1 MIPSV
6 YIYRTV
12 TTAHWP
18 ILSVRLSDDRRLS
31 GASNEMRLRFRDYN
45 STVFDAF
52 TTNSNLTKE
61 YISLYSLHKTKGT
74 KGACIYKGDYI
85 IISALRYT
93 YILVAKDLYYKQI
106 LPHESYKVSHTR

>member
-1 MIPSV
+1 
-6 YIYRTV
+6 
-12 TTAHWP
+12 
-18 ILSVRLSDDRRLS
+18 
-31 GASNEMRLRFRDYN
+31 MRLKFRDYN

-85 IISALRYT
+85 IIMCT
-93 YILVAKDLYYKQI
+93 EIYIHTCSKRLI
-106 LPHESYKVSHTR
+106 L